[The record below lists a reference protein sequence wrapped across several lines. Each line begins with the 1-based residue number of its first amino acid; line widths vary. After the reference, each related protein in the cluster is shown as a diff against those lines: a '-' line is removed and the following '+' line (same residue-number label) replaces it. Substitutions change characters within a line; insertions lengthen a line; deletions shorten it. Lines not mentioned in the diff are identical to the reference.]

1 MFRYRKSYH
10 SYHFPYI
17 FYHFSFRRLLPPLR
31 RKFTFDKAGSSAA
44 ALSLED
50 IYVFFY
56 FIKRRNTLCVQP
68 CCHSKI
74 LNLNLSQK
82 ALSVSQF
89 QSFFTAMTGC
99 YEICK
104 FGNNI
109 FETSDDAKNFA
120 DNAYLYFL
128 AHSLFTIS
136 I

>member
-1 MFRYRKSYH
+1 MRCLDTGKLSFSSYIL
-10 SYHFPYI
+10 P
-17 FYHFSFRRLLPPLR
+17 FSFRRLLPPLR